1 MEQSEVQM
9 LFQRFASPLTL
20 YAAIST
26 ERGQLAQMLSR
37 NLCTALIAGREAEDE
52 TWKVLRIE
60 GNLDCDLLEP
70 IQQCYYEQMKPSV
83 SQEQLV
89 ALRAKY
95 LTGQVTKGAT

>member
-1 MEQSEVQM
+1 MDQTEVQM
-9 LFQRFASPLTL
+9 LFQQFAAPLTS

-26 ERGQLAQMLSR
+26 ERKQLAEMLCR
-37 NLCTALIAGREAEDE
+37 NLWTAMIAGPDAEDE
-52 TWKVLRIE
+52 TWRMLRIE
-60 GNLDCDLLEP
+60 GNLDRDSLEP

-95 LTGQVTKGAT
+95 GKCGDEV

>member
-1 MEQSEVQM
+1 MDQSEVQM
-9 LFQRFASPLTL
+9 LFQKFAAPLTS

-26 ERGQLAQMLSR
+26 ERRQLAEMLSR
-37 NLCTALIAGREAEDE
+37 NLWTALIAGPEAEDE

-70 IQQCYYEQMKPSV
+70 LQQCYYEQMKPSV

-95 LTGQVTKGAT
+95 RTGQVTKGAT

>member
-1 MEQSEVQM
+1 MGQTEVQM
-9 LFQRFASPLTL
+9 LFQKFAAPLTS

-26 ERGQLAQMLSR
+26 ERKQLAEMLSR
-37 NLCTALIAGREAEDE
+37 NLWMALIAGPEAEDE

-60 GNLDCDLLEP
+60 GNLDRDSLEP
-70 IQQCYYEQMKPSV
+70 IQQCYYERMKPSV

-95 LTGQVTKGAT
+95 GEC

>member
-1 MEQSEVQM
+1 MGQPEVQM
-9 LFQRFASPLTL
+9 LFQKFAAPLTS

-26 ERGQLAQMLSR
+26 ERKQLAEMLSR
-37 NLCTALIAGREAEDE
+37 NLWMALIAGPEAEDE

-60 GNLDCDLLEP
+60 GNLDRDSLEP
-70 IQQCYYEQMKPSV
+70 IQQCYYERMKPSV

-95 LTGQVTKGAT
+95 GECGDQV